1 MEDAIDFVVLWV
13 DDSDEQWKKEF
24 EEYKHEATMRDNE
37 SIGSVRYEEHG
48 MLPCWFRGIEKFT
61 PWVRNV
67 HFVTNGQIPKWL
79 NLDHPKLHFV
89 KHADFIE
96 RKYLPLFNANPIE
109 NNIYKIEGLA
119 ERFVYFNDD
128 MYVVAPTPP
137 SFFFKDGLP
146 CDSAIMTKTRRDS
159 ESSYLSCIANDVE
172 LINRYFNKNATL
184 LKNPTKWLNPRQYGF
199 RPFIHP
205 WWLIPSSKFPGF
217 KNHHS
222 AQPFLKSTFDKVWQV
237 CEKELNEANTRR
249 FRSLE
254 DLDQCLFKYWQF
266 ASGNFSPAPLRK
278 NSAYFDIKSDT
289 PAILDCI
296 KRQSSKLICINDANG
311 ADEDYLQVKD
321 AFNVILSE
329 KSLYE
334 L

>member
-1 MEDAIDFVVLWV
+1 M
-13 DDSDEQWKKEF
+13 
-24 EEYKHEATMRDNE
+24 
-37 SIGSVRYEEHG
+37 
-48 MLPCWFRGIEKFT
+48 
-61 PWVRNV
+61 
-67 HFVTNGQIPKWL
+67 
-79 NLDHPKLHFV
+79 
-89 KHADFIE
+89 
-96 RKYLPLFNANPIE
+96 
-109 NNIYKIEGLA
+109 
-119 ERFVYFNDD
+119 
-128 MYVVAPTPP
+128 
-137 SFFFKDGLP
+137 
-146 CDSAIMTKTRRDS
+146 
-159 ESSYLSCIANDVE
+159 
-172 LINRYFNKNATL
+172 
-184 LKNPTKWLNPRQYGF
+184 
-199 RPFIHP
+199 
-205 WWLIPSSKFPGF
+205 
-217 KNHHS
+217 
-222 AQPFLKSTFDKVWQV
+222 KSTFDKVWQV